1 MVPPSAIAD
10 NGRTAS
16 ARAEGKLRKFL
27 LGVIATLPLILAQT
41 ESALACA
48 CCTNPA
54 QRYVGIVKIL
64 PHQLQQVRSFKFAKE
79 AELYLGEGDLG
90 EVKGVAN
97 PTSNYELTVADQN
110 NRFVFSFRDKKKNE
124 GTLTLVLPD
133 TISIFEVDPRDPDAP
148 KNGLG
153 PSLYKE
159 WRLTASFAGTGIFKA
174 GNGGYQRVTLI
185 FHGRGLGCTEASHFN
200 AWSLY
205 IHGPLGNYL
214 FYGALTES
222 K

>member
-1 MVPPSAIAD
+1 M
-10 NGRTAS
+10 T
-16 ARAEGKLRKFL
+16 L
-27 LGVIATLPLILAQT
+27 L
-41 ESALACA
+41 
-48 CCTNPA
+48 
-54 QRYVGIVKIL
+54 
-64 PHQLQQVRSFKFAKE
+64 F
-79 AELYLGEGDLG
+79 
-90 EVKGVAN
+90 
-97 PTSNYELTVADQN
+97 
-110 NRFVFSFRDKKKNE
+110 
-124 GTLTLVLPD
+124 PD

-174 GNGGYQRVTLI
+174 GNGGYQRMTLI

-214 FYGALTES
+214 FVRQSHRGKVSVTNSQFRSGS
-222 K
+222 KLGRKRLAGGPYD